1 MSQVVLISLTTL
13 EALSHA
19 PCVYGAYMHIP
30 KESGERWA
38 GYGHQT
44 RYLWVKNNSGA
55 ECQVEQSTQGAWFGP
70 RTLWLRAQ
78 TPAKR
83 DVVNKR
89 LCLCS
94 AHESLSL
101 HHKQSTKR
109 TQT

>member
-19 PCVYGAYMHIP
+19 PSIYGAYMRIP

-44 RYLWVKNNSGA
+44 IYLWVKRMA
-55 ECQVEQSTQGAWFGP
+55 E
-70 RTLWLRAQ
+70 LN
-78 TPAKR
+78 AKLSNQLIR
-83 DVVNKR
+83 DY
-89 LCLCS
+89 S

>member
-44 RYLWVKNNSGA
+44 RYLWVKRTA
-55 ECQVEQSTQGAWFGP
+55 ELNAKLSNQLKKETTQHMN
-70 RTLWLRAQ
+70 R
-78 TPAKR
+78 
-83 DVVNKR
+83 
-89 LCLCS
+89 
-94 AHESLSL
+94 
-101 HHKQSTKR
+101 
-109 TQT
+109 